1 MGLTEAVEL
10 FILSTTV
17 GRAAELGQFI
27 VMTEY
32 KLVLVG
38 ASGVGKTVLT
48 MQLVEKYFSPDRV

>member
-17 GRAAELGQFI
+17 GRAAELAQFI

-48 MQLVEKYFSPDRV
+48 MQLVEK